1 MNKEIS
7 GFGTLKGVVTDVLV
21 DLFNG
26 DTGRYFQFLRWA
38 VRGYQQ
44 LKLQVLT
51 GNKSI
56 ELTPNENPYCV
67 VLPNDYLNFV
77 AIGINRGGRFMRFH
91 EEPRMATTTS
101 QACGKEVQAG
111 EEEQPAVYPSNVAGA
126 YYTYKID
133 EQNNRIL
140 LQGYPILDQLTL
152 IYVSSGVKVGEQ
164 TYIPAVA
171 TEAIIAFIHWQY
183 AQFNPNA
190 TNIDKAETF
199 ARWSMEVK
207 KIQRL
212 NINIDNLYDAYFAV
226 VDKRY

>member
-1 MNKEIS
+1 MNEIS
-7 GFGTLKGVVTDVLV
+7 GYGTLKTIVTDVLN

-51 GNKSI
+51 GNKSV
-56 ELTPNENPYCV
+56 ELTPQTNPYCV
-67 VLPNDYLNFV
+67 VLPNDYLSFV
-77 AIGINRGGRFMRFH
+77 AIGYNKNGRFIRFN
-91 EEPRMATTTS
+91 EEMRMAVTTS
-101 QACGKEVQAG
+101 QDCGKEVQAG
-111 EEEQPAVYPSNVAGA
+111 DEEQPATYPTNVCDR

-140 LQGYPILDQLTL
+140 LQGYPILEQVVL

-164 TYIPAVA
+164 TYVPAIA
-171 TEAIIAFIHWQY
+171 TEAVIAFIHWQY
-183 AQFNPNA
+183 SQFNTNSTNA
-190 TNIDKAETF
+190 EKAERL
-199 ARWSMEVK
+199 ARWSMELK

-212 NINIDNLYDAYFAV
+212 NINLDNLYDAYFAV

>member
-1 MNKEIS
+1 MNETR
-7 GFGTLKGVVTDVLV
+7 GLNTLKSVVVDVLN
-21 DLFNG
+21 DMFNG
-26 DTGRYFQFLRWA
+26 DTGRYFQFLRWG

-51 GNKSI
+51 GNKSV

-77 AIGINRGGRFMRFH
+77 AIGENKAGRFIRFR
-91 EEPRMATTTS
+91 EEMRMATTTS
-101 QACGKEVQAG
+101 ESCGKEVQAG
-111 EEEQPAVYPSNVAGA
+111 EEEQPATYPSNVCGA

-140 LQGYPILDQLTL
+140 LQGYPILSQVVL
-152 IYVSSGVKVGEQ
+152 IYVSSGIKVGEQ
-164 TYIPAVA
+164 TYVPPKA

-183 AQFNPNA
+183 AQFNPSA
-190 TNIDKAETF
+190 TNSDKAETL
-199 ARWSMEVK
+199 ARWSMELK

-212 NINIDNLYDAYFAV
+212 NINLDNLYDAYFAV